1 MLCLIANVQFSD
13 SGAPVRSI
21 LVLMNNLS
29 SALIATAV
37 IIWRC
42 CDADDSFFHLS
53 LMQTTANKAISIVSI
68 TSESQA
74 PTPLCLPL
82 PLPQPR
88 SVDQLAHLVCRQ
100 AGFPTFTSSALL
112 PRNILHREAD
122 QGFNLTCNLKEGL
135 SLHCTANRT
144 NSTCSSIIQV
154 DCGAC
159 SFHKIVKSNSTL
171 KISSPLYPVLLPG
184 LSCFWQLEV
193 GDGTKVVLED
203 LSLSHCSS
211 SYLSFNSRG
220 TLLAH
225 LCGEKAGFQFTVRG
239 RQLQILLESGGGNSG
254 RGFLATIT
262 APPIILR
269 RRSTSMMA
277 GGVVMV
283 AFALAIF
290 LTAFVL
296 LRRGQA
302 RRRRACRHASTW
314 RGPAPAGGGRTTAQ
328 IARASTLN
336 QLPPP
341 SYSFAIRQLP
351 AAEVNIVKNHS

>member
-1 MLCLIANVQFSD
+1 
-13 SGAPVRSI
+13 
-21 LVLMNNLS
+21 MNNLS
-29 SALIATAV
+29 SALFATAV

-53 LMQTTANKAISIVSI
+53 LMQTTARKAISIVTI
-68 TSESQA
+68 TSDSQP

-100 AGFPTFTSSALL
+100 AGFPTFTSNALI
-112 PRNILHREAD
+112 PRNILQREAD
-122 QGFNLTCNLKEGL
+122 QGFNLTCDLEEGP

-159 SFHKIVKSNSTL
+159 SFHRIVKNNSSIQ
-171 KISSPLYPVLLPG
+171 ISSPLYPVLLPG

-193 GDGTKVVLED
+193 ADGTEVVLED
-203 LSLSHCSS
+203 LSLSNCSS
-211 SYLSFNSRG
+211 SYLSFSSRG
-220 TLLAH
+220 KLLAH
-225 LCGEKAGFQFTVRG
+225 LCGEKAGLHFIVRG
-239 RQLQILLESGGGNSG
+239 RQLQILLESGRDNSG
-254 RGFLATIT
+254 RGFRATIT
-262 APPIILR
+262 VPPIISK

-277 GGVVMV
+277 VVVAMV
-283 AFALAIF
+283 VFAFAIF
-290 LTAFVL
+290 LTTYVL
-296 LRRGQA
+296 VRRGQA

-314 RGPAPAGGGRTTAQ
+314 RGPAPAGGRRTTAQ

-336 QLPPP
+336 QPPPP
-341 SYSFAIRQLP
+341 SYSFAMRQLP
-351 AAEVNIVKNHS
+351 ATEVNIVENHS